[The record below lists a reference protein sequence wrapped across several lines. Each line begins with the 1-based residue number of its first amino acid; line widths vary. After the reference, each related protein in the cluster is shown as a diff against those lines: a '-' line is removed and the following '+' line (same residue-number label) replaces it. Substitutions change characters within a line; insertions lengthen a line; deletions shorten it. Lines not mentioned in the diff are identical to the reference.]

1 MSAHAIAGLGHNS
14 PPPDIDFIDLRIVY
28 ETARYLQWKFGGLDD
43 LMLKRSGGRR
53 AMGFRK
59 IMCSALRGV
68 VPRDSLAKILGI
80 NSKTMGEDQQ
90 RPDVWAEDD
99 EGFAIQN
106 EHLRQAVIGNAM
118 LEVAVMEERLEEL
131 VRTDPERR
139 TLEKQQRL
147 HELAAKRADLAA
159 AELKS
164 RAKARAVETDLRK
177 ALGNAPNADAI
188 IAKHKGAK
196 AVARDLSESGV
207 AAIEVLAK
215 LAADKRKPRRALTS
229 ELNAAGLKEALRL
242 GLAHNAEPYMSAAP
256 DPQIGLSELG
266 GRVYLECVA
275 LGRVGKG
282 K

>member
-1 MSAHAIAGLGHNS
+1 MSAHAIAGIGHNN

-59 IMCSALRGV
+59 LMCSALRGV
-68 VPRDSLAKILGI
+68 VPRDSLARILGI

-147 HELAAKRADLAA
+147 HELAAKRAELAEEDLRS
-159 AELKS
+159 K
-164 RAKARAVETDLRK
+164 AKARKVETDLRK
-177 ALGNAPNADAI
+177 ALGNTPNAEAI
-188 IAKHKGAK
+188 IAKHKGAR
-196 AVARDLSESGV
+196 AVARDLSEAGV

-215 LAADKRKPRRALTS
+215 LAAKSKSRRALTS

-266 GRVYLECVA
+266 GKVYLECVA
-275 LGRVGKG
+275 LGRVQVRK
-282 K
+282 